1 MSLSPYFYLEKW
13 NEETNSYERVHL
25 YKKPWKYASQEE
37 KERGYEDVDFWPWN
51 GTHEIF
57 SLLNTETRSNTY
69 DSIEGV
75 HYGKPP
81 HVSKEI
87 EEEIND
93 FFNEDS
99 YYKSDNV
106 VRWVTLADLYI
117 EKLSHPKVVDYDAEW
132 EDDDKKAYKDNPI
145 NTVIDRIETFVSLGD
160 NDWEVENN
168 KSLIR
173 LVYWV
178 VW

>member
-13 NEETNSYERVHL
+13 NEETNCYERIHL

-57 SLLNTETRSNTY
+57 SLLNTETRSNAY
-69 DSIEGV
+69 DSIKGV

-81 HVSKEI
+81 LVSKEI
-87 EEEIND
+87 EEEIDN
-93 FFNEDS
+93 FFNEDN
-99 YYKSDNV
+99 YYKPDNT

-132 EDDDKKAYKDNPI
+132 EDDKKVYKDNPI
-145 NTVIDRIETFVSLGD
+145 STVIDRIETFISLGD
-160 NDWEVENN
+160 NDWELENN

-178 VW
+178 V